1 MIQPPPEGVIR
12 LAVETALAEDRAA
25 EDVTT
30 LAAVTPSLRGTARF
44 LAKQDGVLAGLP
56 VALEAFR
63 VFDPT
68 AGLAVHVQEGGRFA
82 ARSILAEVTCS
93 VRAMLQAERVALNF
107 LQRLCGTATHTRA
120 FVDAVA
126 GTGAVILD
134 TRKTTPG
141 LRDLEKYAVRCGG
154 GTNHRRDLAAMAMI
168 KDNHR
173 EALARAE
180 MSLADG
186 VAAIRQRTPGVAV
199 EVEIDALDQ
208 LEAVELFESFRR
220 QVVRDHPTLGGALQV
235 RRLLYET
242 TRRMLSEQVH
252 DVIHAS
258 RSALDLA
265 LPTSVDSVRQQP
277 TLISFGP
284 AMRRQSS
291 QLKQFLLQNLYR
303 HPQVSQT
310 MVHAR
315 RVIADLFACYLAE
328 PGQMQ
333 AGFASRSRASSG
345 DPGDRSQVARVVA
358 DYIAGMTDR
367 FAAREHER
375 VTGQR
380 LFA

>member
-12 LAVETALAEDRAA
+12 LAVEAALAEDRAA

-56 VALEAFR
+56 VALGAFR

-68 AGLAVHVQEGGRFA
+68 AGLAVYVQEGGRFA

-186 VAAIRQRTPGVAV
+186 VAAIRQRTPGIAV
-199 EVEIDALDQ
+199 EVEIDDLDQ
-208 LEAVELFESFRR
+208 LEAALAARPEWILLDNMSNADMAEAVRR
-220 QVVRDHPTLGGALQV
+220 THGRAKLEASGGVNLKSVRAIAETGVDAISVGAL
-235 RRLLYET
+235 T
-242 TRRMLSEQVH
+242 H
-252 DVIHAS
+252 
-258 RSALDLA
+258 SAGSVDISLDLE
-265 LPTSVDSVRQQP
+265 
-277 TLISFGP
+277 F
-284 AMRRQSS
+284 
-291 QLKQFLLQNLYR
+291 
-303 HPQVSQT
+303 
-310 MVHAR
+310 
-315 RVIADLFACYLAE
+315 
-328 PGQMQ
+328 
-333 AGFASRSRASSG
+333 
-345 DPGDRSQVARVVA
+345 
-358 DYIAGMTDR
+358 
-367 FAAREHER
+367 
-375 VTGQR
+375 
-380 LFA
+380 